1 MIFDFL
7 EAFNDQMLLLILIV
21 FAVAF
26 SAGGIPPIIER
37 NRRRSIENQLPA
49 LLESLSDA
57 VGAGRG
63 IQEAMLEQG
72 RNTSGILGKLLK
84 ETLESSHS
92 SSFDAA
98 LSAFASKT
106 RSSQV
111 QRVTVLIETAIEQD
125 APLQGILSDL
135 SMDYERLNDLMNKR
149 ESELQGRGIL
159 IILFVC
165 IGLPVLIA
173 FIVGLFA
180 PASKGYQIDGFN
192 QTFALFFAAS
202 SAIASL
208 VSGRMLGRMKDFL
221 WWLPFWMSVSMG
233 IYLGAVKM
241 IGG

>member
-159 IILFVC
+159 IVLFIC
-165 IGLPVLIA
+165 IGLPGLIG
-173 FIVGLFA
+173 FLVGLFT
-180 PASKGYQIDGFN
+180 PGSKGFQIDGFLS
-192 QTFALFFAAS
+192 TFSLFFAVAS
-202 SAIASL
+202 AVGVA
-208 VSGRMLGRMKDFL
+208 VSGRMLGRMRDIMWFVPL
-221 WWLPFWMSVSMG
+221 WMTMSMFFF
-233 IYLGAVKM
+233 LGATKM